1 MSEIKVLLI
10 GSDPEF
16 MLRSKVTKELVS
28 SIGIIPGT
36 KEEPSKPDDLNGYT
50 IQIDNVLGEISVPP
64 AADKEGLW
72 NNIQI
77 GLDYVRNNFLS
88 DDLEIAHLSSGYYTE
103 EQLDNDIARQ
113 FGCMPSLN
121 AWSKINNDVPVSDNL
136 LFRGCGC
143 HIHLSYENPSEEMN
157 FEIARAFDL
166 FCTLPSI
173 LLDDDRDRRHF
184 YGKAGELRHCSY
196 GVELR
201 TIGGFLLA
209 NKDHYD
215 YILDNMFKAI
225 EWLNQ
230 GNRVSDHLGM
240 DIQFTVNT
248 YSANVA
254 EAIMMEYNIPLFNKI
269 EA

>member
-16 MLRSKVTKELVS
+16 MLAKAMSKELVS

-36 KEEPSKPDDLNGYT
+36 KEEPFKTSDLGDGYT

-64 AADKEGLW
+64 AKDKEELW
-72 NNIQI
+72 VNIQT
-77 GLDYVRNNFLS
+77 GLNYVRNNFLPE
-88 DDLEIAHLSSGYYTE
+88 DVEIVHLSSGTYSE
-103 EQLDNDIARQ
+103 EQLDNEIARQ

-121 AWSKINNDVPVSDNL
+121 AWSKMNNDVPEAKNL

-143 HIHLSYENPSEEMN
+143 HIHVSYENPSEEMN
-157 FEIARAFDL
+157 FEISRAFDL

-173 LLDDDRDRRHF
+173 LLDSDRDRRHF

-209 NKDHYD
+209 DKNHYD
-215 YILDNMFKAI
+215 YILDNMMLAI
-225 EWLNQ
+225 DWLNA
-230 GNRVSDHLGM
+230 GNRVPDHIGL
-240 DIQFTVNT
+240 DIQFAIDNYVTD
-248 YSANVA
+248 VA
-254 EAIMMEYNIPLFNKI
+254 EAIMMDYNIPFLQI